1 MVLKKIHHL
10 IRYFV
15 FLAIGAFAG
24 YVREINNE
32 IFLIFVGPCVY
43 LAQKLKS
50 VFSSLLGTIHLSHS
64 MSLYVFLLPV
74 MLIYYALI
82 GFMLKQL
89 WNERGK
95 IRYISVTVF
104 SGFLV
109 YIHYLA
115 WKNLMAYLA

>member
-1 MVLKKIHHL
+1 MSLKKIHHL

-15 FLAIGAFAG
+15 FLAIGTFVG
-24 YVREINNE
+24 YVREINND

-43 LAQKLKS
+43 LAQKVKGVL
-50 VFSSLLGTIHLSHS
+50 SSLIGAVHLSHS

-74 MLIYYALI
+74 MLVYYALI

-95 IRYISVTVF
+95 IRYISVTVL
-104 SGFLV
+104 SGFLI
-109 YIHYLA
+109 YIHYLS